1 MQFAGGFADVIVDKV
16 KAEEA
21 QAREDESWDRRF
33 QKQQDAIN
41 SRTRGDKRRA
51 AEEAAAELA
60 EKLSIHYKPEQ
71 VVDILSNGTQKAQY
85 ALSQAE
91 AFANDGLSASVGYG
105 LPMDKI
111 KKGVQS
117 KYAFSI
123 DDIRGSQTSPAV
135 AKKEMEQINLELTAA
150 KEAVPF
156 AERFTRP
163 DPKIQTDAKT
173 YQARLIEIDTQLLND
188 PDNASLLELK
198 KDTLKLYEEF
208 KIAGADK
215 KETDWSLADG
225 KALDV
230 LFDNAGQRVLA
241 NYVGLYEEDVT
252 TKYKKIRTGNE
263 HDVLFYRSRVNE
275 AIRKE
280 YVEPN
285 VYGVHARNKL
295 NVISAEFAE
304 DKSGY
309 IEKIKEKTNMF
320 FGGDGKIK
328 EEDLPSMASSFP
340 DGAVI
345 RYTYFVKDDP
355 KTPDINEAEEAG
367 GKPKVGMAIKT
378 TFGFVY

>member
-1 MQFAGGFADVIVDKV
+1 MSFDFMSFAGGFADVIVDKV

-33 QKQQDAIN
+33 NKQQDAIDK
-41 SRTRGDKRRA
+41 RTRYEKRRA
-51 AEEAAAELA
+51 TEKAAEELA
-60 EKLSIHYKPEQ
+60 EKLSIHYKPDQ

-135 AKKEMEQINLELTAA
+135 AKKEMEQINLELTSA
-150 KEAVPF
+150 KNAVPF

-173 YQARLIEIDTQLLND
+173 YQARLIEIDTQLVND
-188 PDNASLLELK
+188 PENASLLKLK
-198 KDTLKLYEEF
+198 EDTLKLYEEF
-208 KIAGADK
+208 KVAGAEPK
-215 KETDWSLADG
+215 QETDWSLADG

-230 LFDNAGQRVLA
+230 LFDNTGQRVLA

-280 YVEPN
+280 YIEPN

-309 IEKIKEKTNMF
+309 IEKIKEKENMF

-328 EEDLPSMASSFP
+328 EEDLQSMSSSFP

-345 RYTYFVKDDP
+345 RYTYED
-355 KTPDINEAEEAG
+355 AE
-367 GKPKVGMAIKT
+367 GKPRVGMAIKT

>member
-1 MQFAGGFADVIVDKV
+1 MSFAGGFADVIVDKV

-41 SRTRGDKRRA
+41 SRTRGQKRRA
-51 AEEAAAELA
+51 AEDAAKELA
-60 EKLSIHYKPEQ
+60 EKLSIHYKPDQ

-123 DDIRGSQTSPAV
+123 DDIRGSQTSPDV

-173 YQARLIEIDTQLLND
+173 YQARLIEIDTQLVND
-188 PDNASLLELK
+188 PENASLLKLK
-198 KDTLKLYEEF
+198 EDTLKLYEEF
-208 KIAGADK
+208 KVAGEEPK

-230 LFDNAGQRVLA
+230 IFKNTGQRVLA
-241 NYVGLYEEDVT
+241 NYVGLYEEDVI

-263 HDVLFYRSRVNE
+263 HDVLFYRSRVNQ

-280 YVEPN
+280 YIEPN

-295 NVISAEFAE
+295 NVMSAELAE
-304 DKSGY
+304 AKSGY
-309 IEKIKEKTNMF
+309 VQKIIEKENMY
-320 FGGDGKIK
+320 FGGSEPIEREK
-328 EEDLPSMASSFP
+328 LQSMSSSFP

-345 RYTYFVKDDP
+345 RYTFE
-355 KTPDINEAEEAG
+355 NEKG
-367 GKPKVGMAIKT
+367 QTITRMAIKT
-378 TFGFVY
+378 TFGFVL

>member
-1 MQFAGGFADVIVDKV
+1 MSFAGGFADVIVDKV

-33 QKQQDAIN
+33 NKQQDAIDK
-41 SRTRGDKRRA
+41 RTRYEKRRA
-51 AEEAAAELA
+51 TEKAAEELA
-60 EKLSIHYKPEQ
+60 EKLSIHYKPDQ

-135 AKKEMEQINLELTAA
+135 AKKEMEQINLELTSA
-150 KEAVPF
+150 KNAVPF

-173 YQARLIEIDTQLLND
+173 YQARLIEIDTQLVND
-188 PDNASLLELK
+188 PENASLLKLK
-198 KDTLKLYEEF
+198 EDTLKLYEEF
-208 KIAGADK
+208 KVAGAEPK
-215 KETDWSLADG
+215 QETDWSLADG

-230 LFDNAGQRVLA
+230 LFDNTGQRVLA

-280 YVEPN
+280 YIEPN

-309 IEKIKEKTNMF
+309 IEKIKEKENMF

-328 EEDLPSMASSFP
+328 EEDLQSMSSSFP

-345 RYTYFVKDDP
+345 RYTYED
-355 KTPDINEAEEAG
+355 AE
-367 GKPKVGMAIKT
+367 GKPRVGMAIKT